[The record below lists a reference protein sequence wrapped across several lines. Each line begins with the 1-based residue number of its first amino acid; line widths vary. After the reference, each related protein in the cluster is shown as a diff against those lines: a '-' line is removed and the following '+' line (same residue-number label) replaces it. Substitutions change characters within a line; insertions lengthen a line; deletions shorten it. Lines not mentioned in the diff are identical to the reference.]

1 MIFGNEY
8 QSSTAQR
15 MFPQPGN
22 LWFTLVFGIQLVD
35 VPNEVMKKFGSLWK
49 INCYILVI
57 LNQLTLFHVTC
68 KNHLV

>member
-1 MIFGNEY
+1 MRVDVGVHLWSTEMIFGNEY

-35 VPNEVMKKFGSLWK
+35 VPNEVMKKIWFIMENKLLYSC
-49 INCYILVI
+49 NP
-57 LNQLTLFHVTC
+57 
-68 KNHLV
+68 